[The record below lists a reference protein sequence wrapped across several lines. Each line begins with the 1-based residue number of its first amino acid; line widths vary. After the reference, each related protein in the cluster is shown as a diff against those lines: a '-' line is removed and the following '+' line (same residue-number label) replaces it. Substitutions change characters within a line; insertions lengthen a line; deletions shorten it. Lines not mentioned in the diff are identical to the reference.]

1 MRAAKLLATPVAGSA
16 GQTHLDVQQLRAF
29 LTVAEHNSFSHAA
42 SELAIT
48 QPAISK
54 RIAALEEH
62 LDRKLF
68 DRLGRQV
75 QLTEAGELLRPQA
88 EDILQRLDELRQSL
102 SVDPDRVAGV
112 LRLTTSHHIGLHRL
126 APVLRTFRARYDGVQ
141 LDIRFEDSEI
151 GYQRVRQ
158 GTGELA
164 VVTLDPEGQTDLES
178 ECLWHDPLQFIG
190 GTDFLAGKK
199 KTNTLLALSRLPAI
213 LPGPGTYTGKLAN
226 ELFARAGLRPLIA
239 MQTNYLETIRMLV
252 AAGYGW
258 SALPETML
266 SDDLQVIR
274 GATLKAPVRKLGLV
288 THPRHTPSAAANAF
302 INVVREFAD
311 TGADSSTD

>member
-1 MRAAKLLATPVAGSA
+1 
-16 GQTHLDVQQLRAF
+16 LDIEQLRAF
-29 LTVAEHNSFSHAA
+29 LVVAEHSSFSHAA

-54 RIAALEEH
+54 RIAALEEN
-62 LDRKLF
+62 LDSRLF

-75 QLTEAGELLRPQA
+75 RLTEAGELLRPQA
-88 EDILQRLDELRQSL
+88 EDILQRLEEARQSL
-102 SVDPDRVAGV
+102 SVEPNRVAGV

-126 APVLRTFRARYDGVQ
+126 APVLRAFRARHDGVQ

-164 VVTLDPEGQTDLES
+164 VVTLDPQGQSDLES
-178 ECLWHDPLQFIG
+178 ECLWDDPLRFI
-190 GTDFLAGKK
+190 TSK
-199 KTNTLLALSRLPAI
+199 ALSSTKRNTKAQTKTLRQLARLPAI
-213 LPGPGTYTGKLAN
+213 LPGPGTYTGKLVN
-226 ELFARAGLRPLIA
+226 EMFARAGLRPLVA

-266 SDDLQVIR
+266 AKDLEVIG
-274 GATLKAPVRKLGLV
+274 GAALNPPVRKLGLV

-302 INVVREFAD
+302 ISVVREFAD
-311 TGADSSTD
+311 AR